1 MHATGS
7 RWTATWLRGALAAVA
22 VALALV
28 LPVANPGSGT
38 AVNLH
43 DVDAASI
50 VRGDH
55 HAKTLPTV
63 TAVALAVVA
72 FVVALASRLW
82 RQILSPPAPAAIV
95 ARTCDEPLFARP
107 STGTFAR
114 AVSARRGPPACA

>member
-1 MHATGS
+1 
-7 RWTATWLRGALAAVA
+7 LRGLVAVAA
-22 VALALV
+22 VALALL

-63 TAVALAVVA
+63 SAIACAVLLVALAA
-72 FVVALASRLW
+72 RTW
-82 RQILSPPAPAAIV
+82 RQLVSPPATPARV
-95 ARTCDEPLFARP
+95 AHVRDDLQVTWPG
-107 STGTFAR
+107 TGILAR
-114 AVSARRGPPACA
+114 AVLARRGPPACA